1 MGSGGSAASNGGA
14 PGNGGV
20 SPGMGG
26 AGNGGTNAQGG
37 ASTNAGANSAGNV
50 AQGGASS
57 GGSSGAASSG
67 GGAPKGGASNGGS
80 SGAASSGGSTAQ
92 GGASSAGAASGG
104 AGGAGATHTGK
115 WKVMMLGDSITA
127 STCYP
132 QLVYKGLTSKG
143 HTNFEFVGTQTNTQS
158 CGAMQVKEEGHG
170 GYGVTYLP
178 QGNSRPACTKSSGCG
193 SYSELQTWAAEK
205 PEIVLMH
212 YGTNDV
218 WDGVATNTIL
228 SAYLS
233 VIAEFRKQNP
243 NVIFMVSKII
253 KLNPSGCS
261 ACSSNVKALADALT
275 DSWAATNS
283 TGSSPISIIDDY
295 NSGFDPATDASDGVH
310 PSASGAQKPADATV
324 AAVIAKN
331 YF

>member
-1 MGSGGSAASNGGA
+1 
-14 PGNGGV
+14 
-20 SPGMGG
+20 MGG
-26 AGNGGTNAQGG
+26 AGAGGAQGSGGASKASGGTTSGGSGNAGSNPGGSSGTGNASGGQGG
-37 ASTNAGANSAGNV
+37 ASGN
-50 AQGGASS
+50 
-57 GGSSGAASSG
+57 
-67 GGAPKGGASNGGS
+67 
-80 SGAASSGGSTAQ
+80 
-92 GGASSAGAASGG
+92 
-104 AGGAGATHTGK
+104 HTGK

-132 QLVYKGLTSKG
+132 QLVYKGLMSKG
-143 HTNFEFVGTQTNTQS
+143 HTNFEFVGTQMNQQS
-158 CGAMQVKEEGHG
+158 CGAMQVPEEGHG

-178 QGNSRPACTKSSGCG
+178 QGNSRPACTKTSGCG
-193 SYSELQTWAAEK
+193 SYSELQAWAAEK

-218 WDGVATNTIL
+218 WDGVATGTIL

-233 VIAEFRKQNP
+233 VVAEFRKQNP
-243 NVIFMVSKII
+243 NVIFMISKII

-261 ACSSNVKALADALT
+261 ACLSNVKALADALT
-275 DSWAATNS
+275 DSWASANS
-283 TGSSPISIIDDY
+283 TANSPISIVDDY

-310 PSASGAQKPADATV
+310 PSPSGAQKPADATV